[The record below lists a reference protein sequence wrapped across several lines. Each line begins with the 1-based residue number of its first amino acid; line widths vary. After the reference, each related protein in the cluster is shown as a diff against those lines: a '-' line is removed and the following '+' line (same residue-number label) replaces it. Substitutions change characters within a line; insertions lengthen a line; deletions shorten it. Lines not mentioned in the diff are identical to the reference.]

1 MILGTHGRAIWVLDS
16 LAPIQE
22 YSAVQSA
29 TADARLF
36 SLPSSIMYRRPARDR
51 NYEFW
56 GDQVFYGENPPQA
69 AVITWLLKRD
79 VGEVRLRV
87 TDTTGREVRDISG
100 QVLADVNKAGIQSA
114 CWDLRVQP
122 APAAALGTG
131 RGGRGADEQGAGRQ
145 GGRGGQQ
152 SQRSPFGAGCTAGG
166 GFGFGG
172 FGGGGNVPG
181 PWVLPGVYN
190 VELIVD
196 GKVADS
202 KPLRVI
208 PDPEVLLASAER
220 KRMFD
225 MAMEMHELQR
235 SGAALANEL
244 APINRQLP
252 EVAKAVASRSE
263 LPPDVKTAFESLN
276 KDIAAAVTRFAAL
289 GGGGRGFGGGRGGQ
303 TENNPLARVGQAK
316 NGLMATMPVTEQTT
330 RAYNDAK
337 AQVPKVLA
345 DARALIARARDV
357 SGSLAKYNITLTV
370 PTAENKPTTFSP
382 ERN

>member
-1 MILGTHGRAIWVLDS
+1 
-16 LAPIQE
+16 
-22 YSAVQSA
+22 
-29 TADARLF
+29 
-36 SLPSSIMYRRPARDR
+36 
-51 NYEFW
+51 
-56 GDQVFYGENPPQA
+56 
-69 AVITWLLKRD
+69 
-79 VGEVRLRV
+79 
-87 TDTTGREVRDISG
+87 
-100 QVLADVNKAGIQSA
+100 
-114 CWDLRVQP
+114 
-122 APAAALGTG
+122 
-131 RGGRGADEQGAGRQ
+131 
-145 GGRGGQQ
+145 
-152 SQRSPFGAGCTAGG
+152 
-166 GFGFGG
+166 
-172 FGGGGNVPG
+172 
-181 PWVLPGVYN
+181 VLPGVYN